1 MVTITPSIVVLKRRI
16 IGGYMTAVWRS
27 SAALTDR
34 VAGSR
39 AATQLRIIL
48 TLTTGCSRV
57 FNANYVF
64 IITTFIT
71 NL

>member
-1 MVTITPSIVVLKRRI
+1 MRSVTTLRGYNNTIYSRFKKTQC
-16 IGGYMTAVWRS
+16 GGFQQLA
-27 SAALTDR
+27 DR
-34 VAGSR
+34 VVGSR